1 MKKFIIITIIGALI
15 VSVAVPCSAQK
26 SAADLIRAGLLGA
39 GAGAI
44 GSSVSGADGGDIW
57 KGALAG
63 AGVNIIG
70 GALLDVIT
78 ENSQSQQNWSRQDT
92 RQRYYTPQYS
102 QPVQQPV
109 YYQAPKDEYELGY
122 EEGYKAGYKAGYLDG
137 LKD

>member
-1 MKKFIIITIIGALI
+1 MKKFTIITIIGVLI
-15 VSVAVPCSAQK
+15 VSLAVPCSAQK
-26 SAADLIRAGLLGA
+26 SAADIIRAGLLGA

-63 AGVNIIG
+63 AGVTIIG
-70 GALLDVIT
+70 GSLLDIIT
-78 ENSQSQQNWSRQDT
+78 ESNQNQQSWSRQPD
-92 RQRYYTPQYS
+92 QRVYYTRQYS

-109 YYQAPKDEYELGY
+109 YYQAPKDQYELGY
-122 EEGYKAGYKAGYLDG
+122 EEGYRAGYKAGYLDG